1 MAFIG
6 DGINDTLAL
15 KQADISISVNNA
27 SDIAQES
34 ADIVSLKDDLSLLLL
49 AIDLSKKARVNIIEN
64 LLWAFCYNIITIPLA
79 ISNIISPV
87 IASFLHIISSLTVVF
102 NALRVLAYKFR
113 LYNKK
118 QIKIK
123 KEITLDLY
131 NKISSTLIDNNIEF
145 EIIQNKK
152 QVIVN
157 KADFSLA
164 KQKITSLI

>member
-87 IASFLHIISSLTVVF
+87 IAGFLHIISSLTVVF

-131 NKISSTLIDNNIEF
+131 NKICSTLIDNNIEF